1 MVREFVDRVF
11 GGSAQPM
18 LVHLIED
25 RKLSPEE
32 LEEIERLIREAE

>member
-11 GGSAQPM
+11 GGSAAPL

-25 RKLSPEE
+25 RQVTAQE
-32 LEEIERLIREAE
+32 LDTLARRVRNTK